1 MNKINDKILQ
11 QRKSAQHGDFFFAR
25 VYVVTGNYRNS
36 PVFIVSND
44 NDDEDV
50 IVCICTKQPPKTD
63 FDVEVQLKMKSYVRT
78 NKIYTIKR
86 EQLAF
91 KIPQTVSSNEYKK
104 IIGKISEALNITSV
118 RVITDN
124 NLRT

>member
-1 MNKINDKILQ
+1 MNKVNNRVLQ
-11 QRKSAQHGDFFFAR
+11 QRKSARHGDFFFAK
-25 VYVVTGNYRNS
+25 VYVVTGDYRNS

-50 IVCICTKQPPKTD
+50 IVCICTKQPAKTD
-63 FDVEVQLKMKSYVRT
+63 FDIEVQLKVKSYVRT

-91 KIPQTVSSNEYKK
+91 KIPQTVSPKEYKK
-104 IIGKISEALNITSV
+104 IIGKISEALNIIS
-118 RVITDN
+118 N
-124 NLRT
+124 N